1 MADAERLAKLREDL
15 EKACKAQKFSKIL
28 KKANEVLT
36 IDGEDADAKRCKAVA
51 LAKLDRCEEGLE
63 CCGDDEALQDVK
75 AYCQYRLGDLEGALQ
90 ADINNEAVA
99 HVRAQTLYKQGKYAE
114 AADIYASLLFDER
127 EDQPKRSAADR
138 RELEA
143 NYYAACALAGKGRE
157 AISRLKPPDDPE
169 QHHELAYNRG
179 CCEAQCGATE
189 ATATLE
195 KALSGA
201 ERAVEEDGAS
211 IQEKTDE
218 TAQYAAQ
225 LAYALERSG
234 DSGQAVERAK
244 TLLKQKPSDAAVR
257 FAATCTLV
265 AARRDETDLFD
276 SHKRLKPYAA
286 SNFSDLNDKH
296 AALGR
301 LLWARTL
308 FAMGK
313 HQDAL
318 TALEKPFSTAE
329 DQCDAELLI
338 AVHSQP
344 EKQKKKVR
352 RRRVPFTSPHTPST
366 RAAHPCPRRARPRAT
381 TTPLPRRSPRNASPT
396 PRRSSRPS
404 SRPWSR

>member
-1 MADAERLAKLREDL
+1 MKWVVSFSILRPFGPFPVNTML
-15 EKACKAQKFSKIL
+15 RA
-28 KKANEVLT
+28 
-36 IDGEDADAKRCKAVA
+36 
-51 LAKLDRCEEGLE
+51 GLE

-75 AYCQYRLGDLEGALQ
+75 AYCQYRLGDLEGALT
-90 ADINNEAVA
+90 ASVDNEAVA

-127 EDQPKRSAADR
+127 EDRPKRSAADR

-179 CCEAQCGATE
+179 CCEAQCGSIE
-189 ATATLE
+189 ATKTLE

-244 TLLKQKPSDAAVR
+244 TLLKQKPSDSAVR

-286 SNFSDLNDKH
+286 NGFADLSEKH

-313 HQDAL
+313 TQDAL
-318 TALEKPFSTAE
+318 SALETPFTSPE

-352 RRRVPFTSPHTPST
+352 RRRPLSSFGAASPAR
-366 RAAHPCPRRARPRAT
+366 RAPLSFNAGQGQGRRRHFSGGPREEAHCGRRGAHPGHRASFRFCEEEEC
-381 TTPLPRRSPRNASPT
+381 
-396 PRRSSRPS
+396 
-404 SRPWSR
+404 

>member
-1 MADAERLAKLREDL
+1 MSFILHCLCFFLSNRNFCKCIILHFFRFRINPLPLAFP
-15 EKACKAQKFSKIL
+15 KFFCHCIL
-28 KKANEVLT
+28 PSFQYVAYSRFLT
-36 IDGEDADAKRCKAVA
+36 VAVKSVSTQRVNAARGTARCRGV
-51 LAKLDRCEEGLE
+51 
-63 CCGDDEALQDVK
+63 
-75 AYCQYRLGDLEGALQ
+75 
-90 ADINNEAVA
+90 
-99 HVRAQTLYKQGKYAE
+99 
-114 AADIYASLLFDER
+114 
-127 EDQPKRSAADR
+127 QPKRSAADR

-189 ATATLE
+189 APKTLE

-211 IQEKTDE
+211 LQEKTDE

-244 TLLKQKPSDAAVR
+244 TLLKAKPSDSAVR

-318 TALEKPFSTAE
+318 SSLEKPFTTAE

-352 RRRVPFTSPHTPST
+352 RRRVPSLRLIRRR
-366 RAAHPCPRRARPRAT
+366 RAPLTAIFQRRARPRAT
-381 TTPLPRRSPRNASPT
+381 TTPLPKRSRRNASPT

>member
-28 KKANEVLT
+28 KKANEVLN

-51 LAKLDRCEEGLE
+51 LAKLDRCKEGLE

-75 AYCQYRLGDLEGALQ
+75 AYCQYRLGDLEGALE
-90 ADINNEAVA
+90 ASVDNEAVA
-99 HVRAQTLYKQGKYAE
+99 HVRAQTLYKQGNYAD

-211 IQEKTDE
+211 LQEKTDE

-318 TALEKPFSTAE
+318 AALAKPFTNPE

-338 AVHSQP
+338 AVHAQP
-344 EKQKKKVR
+344 EKQKKKKKAKGHGLR
-352 RRRVPFTSPHTPST
+352 GNRPPRTS
-366 RAAHPCPRRARPRAT
+366 
-381 TTPLPRRSPRNASPT
+381 
-396 PRRSSRPS
+396 
-404 SRPWSR
+404 